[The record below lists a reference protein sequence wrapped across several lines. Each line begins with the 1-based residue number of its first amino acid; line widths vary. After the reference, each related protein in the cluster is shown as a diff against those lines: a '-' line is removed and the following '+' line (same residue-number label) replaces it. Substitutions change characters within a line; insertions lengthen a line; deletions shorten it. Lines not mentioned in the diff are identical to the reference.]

1 MLYERMDMPT
11 YGSLRDLTPLEL
23 DLIAV
28 ALSEKLDRE
37 PNDANTASMLHQVEE
52 EIERVDEAN
61 LDELL
66 LIADARARA

>member
-1 MLYERMDMPT
+1 MPT